1 MSPSEIRDAT
11 ISQLRAARTKM
22 LSAEWTLSLE
32 GKDKE
37 TQESAAKEFLRVHH
51 AIQKL
56 ENEELAKIRD
66 DLLQNEKE
74 LAQGCADL
82 AKALKNLD
90 RTKSVLAAIGGLL
103 DIVARVTQL
112 LL

>member
-11 ISQLRAARTKM
+11 VSELRAARRKM

-32 GKDKE
+32 AQDKK

-66 DLLQNEKE
+66 DLIQNETA
-74 LAQGCADL
+74 LAQGRARL
-82 AKALKNLD
+82 AEALKKLN
-90 RTKSVLAAIGGLL
+90 RTKSVLQAVSGLL
-103 DIVARVTQL
+103 DIIARVTPL